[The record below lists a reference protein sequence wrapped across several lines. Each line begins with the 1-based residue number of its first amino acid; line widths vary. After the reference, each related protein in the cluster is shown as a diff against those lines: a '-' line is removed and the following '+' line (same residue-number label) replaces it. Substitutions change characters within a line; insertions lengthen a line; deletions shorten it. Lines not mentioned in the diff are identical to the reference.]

1 MRIRFE
7 KLKND
12 IDAAKLR
19 SRKIKSLVDTDNI
32 IEEMNRS
39 FYILKDNLKDIF
51 IGQMKLRD
59 EIGKIEEIQSI
70 KLSFIREVEEMLS
83 KASFSGK
90 STLDPNIT
98 PPADAPIPTEPTA

>member
-1 MRIRFE
+1 M
-7 KLKND
+7 KKD

-51 IGQMKLRD
+51 IGQMRLRD

-83 KASFSGK
+83 KTSFSRK
-90 STLDPNIT
+90 STTLDLNIMPPVNAAMPT
-98 PPADAPIPTEPTA
+98 DPPA